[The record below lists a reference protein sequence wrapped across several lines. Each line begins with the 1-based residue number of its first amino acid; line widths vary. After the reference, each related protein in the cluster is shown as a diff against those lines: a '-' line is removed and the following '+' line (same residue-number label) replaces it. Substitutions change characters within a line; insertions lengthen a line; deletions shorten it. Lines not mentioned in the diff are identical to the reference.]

1 MLFRVLF
8 MQIPI
13 RCVSPKCR
21 SPTLMNVL
29 RKYKHMAESCC
40 CTSGATLRSHF
51 TLDIISTA
59 HSGSC
64 LLTEV
69 RQTTEGGVG
78 VEVTAAERAERS

>member
-1 MLFRVLF
+1 
-8 MQIPI
+8 
-13 RCVSPKCR
+13 
-21 SPTLMNVL
+21 
-29 RKYKHMAESCC
+29 MAESCC
-40 CTSGATLRSHF
+40 CMSGATLRSHF